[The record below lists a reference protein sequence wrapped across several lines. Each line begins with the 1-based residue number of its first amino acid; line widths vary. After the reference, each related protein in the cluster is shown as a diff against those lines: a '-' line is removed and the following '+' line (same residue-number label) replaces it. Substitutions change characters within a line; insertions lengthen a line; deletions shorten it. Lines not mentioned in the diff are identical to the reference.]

1 MYWKSRLTAFQDF
14 HGRWTSHDKWLFRIW
29 AGAKTVYTSKN
40 ASGWACYF
48 VMWWQ
53 YELHAG
59 TRLIP
64 KWNSFLYQVN
74 SPLTL
79 SNPSARYI
87 IENKNS
93 LLKRQRWSL
102 LLWHDVNLRIDIDQ
116 RVSLINCISVS
127 LLNSDQVIVFSL
139 TNSYRNVMWH
149 LLVIWNRLFSTV
161 APLKN
166 KKRICCHK

>member
-1 MYWKSRLTAFQDF
+1 MVGKLHLINDSLE
-14 HGRWTSHDKWLFRIW
+14 SEL
-29 AGAKTVYTSKN
+29 GAKTVFTSKN

-53 YELHAG
+53 YELYAG
-59 TRLIP
+59 TKLIP

-74 SPLTL
+74 SPMVL

-93 LLKRQRWSL
+93 LLKCQRWSL
-102 LLWHDVNLRIDIDQ
+102 LLWHDVQLKNLYWSARQLI
-116 RVSLINCISVS
+116 INCISGS

-139 TNSYRNVMWH
+139 TNSHRNVIWH

-161 APLKN
+161 APLKS